1 MAKIMFFNHS
11 ATIGGIFSTFSTYA
25 IALNKKHEVIF
36 VHNLPASD
44 RGKEMIGDVRLI
56 CLNVN
61 KFRNSLPKL
70 ISLINTER
78 PDVLISGGDQ
88 RNVFCLLASRLS
100 KVHPKV
106 LMSQHNYINVEYNS
120 LVHKLC
126 YRFYNR
132 ADGVLAVSRGIKEF
146 LIDEGVREDK
156 VILQYNPIDIEKT
169 LRMAECEPDVA
180 ITGDYMMFLGR
191 LDPVKNLYYLID
203 AFGLVHQQFPNLKLV
218 LVGDGQEKDNLMKH
232 VNEKR
237 LSEYVVFTGL
247 QANPYAFLKRAKA
260 MILSSFSEA
269 LPTVV
274 IEALTLGKTVVTTP
288 TNGALDLLDNGRLG
302 YFTTKFDDAAEMSEK
317 IVLALNQPFDETMLK
332 NESKNFSVDKKVQEL
347 ENIIANL

>member
-1 MAKIMFFNHS
+1 MFFNHS

-44 RGKEMIGDVRLI
+44 RGKEYIGDVRMI

-70 ISLINTER
+70 ISVINKER

-88 RNVFCLLASRLS
+88 RNVFCILASKLS

-106 LMSQHNYINVEYNS
+106 LISQHNYINVEYTTWT
-120 LVHKLC
+120 HKLC
-126 YRFYNR
+126 YKFYNH

-146 LIDEGVREDK
+146 LINEGVREDK
-156 VILQYNPIDIEKT
+156 VILQYNPIDIDKT
-169 LRMAECEPDVA
+169 LRMAECEPEVA
-180 ITGDYMMFLGR
+180 ISGEYLMFLGR

-203 AFGLVHQQFPNLKLV
+203 AFGLVLQQYPSLKLV
-218 LVGDGQEKDNLMKH
+218 LVGDGQEKNNLMKY
-232 VNEKR
+232 VNGKD
-237 LSEYVVFTGL
+237 LSPNVVFTGL

-274 IEALTLGKTVVTTP
+274 IEALTLGKTVVATP
-288 TNGALDLLDNGRLG
+288 TNGATDLLDNGRLG

-317 IVLALNQPFDETMLK
+317 VILALNHPFDEMTLK

-347 ENIIANL
+347 ENIIASL

>member
-1 MAKIMFFNHS
+1 MFFNHS

-44 RGKEMIGDVRLI
+44 RGKEYIGDVRMI

-70 ISLINTER
+70 ISVINKER

-88 RNVFCLLASRLS
+88 RNVFCILASKLS

-106 LMSQHNYINVEYNS
+106 LISQHNYINVEYTTWT
-120 LVHKLC
+120 HKLC

-146 LIDEGVREDK
+146 LINEGVREDK
-156 VILQYNPIDIEKT
+156 VILQYNPIDIDKT
-169 LRMAECEPDVA
+169 LRMAECEPEVA
-180 ITGDYMMFLGR
+180 ISGEYLMFLGR

-203 AFGLVHQQFPNLKLV
+203 AFGLVLQQYPSLKLV
-218 LVGDGQEKDNLMKH
+218 LVGDGQEKNNLMKY
-232 VNEKR
+232 VNDKG
-237 LSEYVVFTGL
+237 LSPNVVFTGL

-274 IEALTLGKTVVTTP
+274 IEALTLGKTVVATP

-302 YFTTKFDDAAEMSEK
+302 YFTTKFDDAAEMSEN
-317 IVLALNQPFDETMLK
+317 IILALNHPFDEKKLK
-332 NESKNFSVDKKVQEL
+332 NESKNYSVNKKVQEL
-347 ENIIANL
+347 ENIIATL

>member
-44 RGKEMIGDVRLI
+44 RGKEMIGDVRMI
-56 CLNVN
+56 CLDAK

-70 ISLINTER
+70 ISVINAER

-88 RNVFCLLASRLS
+88 RNVFCILASRLS

-106 LMSQHNYINVEYNS
+106 LISQHNYINVEYNS
-120 LVHKLC
+120 WVHKLC
-126 YRFYNR
+126 YKFYNR

-146 LIDEGVREDK
+146 LISEGVKGDK

-169 LRMAECEPDVA
+169 LRMAECEPEVA
-180 ITGDYMMFLGR
+180 ISGDYLMFLGR

-203 AFGLVHQQFPNLKLV
+203 AFGLVLQQYPSLKLV
-218 LVGDGQEKDNLMKH
+218 LVGDGQEKENLINH
-232 VNEKR
+232 VNEKG
-237 LSEYVVFTGL
+237 LSENVVFTGL

-274 IEALTLGKTVVTTP
+274 IEALTLGKTVVATP

-317 IVLALNQPFDETMLK
+317 IVLALNHPFDEKILK

-347 ENIIANL
+347 ENIIASL